1 MESTAVR
8 LSLRTKSSQ
17 IVFSP
22 DSSHRRKSSLVSSDD
37 PRIRRRRSESYDKN
51 TACFVHSLLNGE
63 WNAPP
68 GDEENGN
75 GGGGGELDELDERNE
90 PIKKPIDLGTT
101 VKDSDLSDYD
111 RIAVVD
117 YASRLS
123 EQTAPAVVHS
133 RHLTKRQLS
142 DMAWNVRKLSKRLGS
157 IKLKLTVK
165 SVFLVTKPHDESLV
179 SLTREVT
186 QWLLSKE
193 RGAPYTV
200 YVEESMRN
208 NADFNGDA
216 LIEEEPSAQG
226 RLKYWNS
233 KLSADRPQMFDFVI
247 TLGGDGTVL
256 YTSWLFQRIV
266 PPVLS
271 FSLGSLGFL
280 TKFDFSTYQET
291 LTKAFRDGVAI
302 SLRLRF
308 ECTIMRSNPRR
319 ISVLGQDG
327 NVVKKDLVEEL
338 VGEEVGDTLTH
349 TPDKVFEILNDVVV
363 DRGPNPTMSTI
374 ELFGDDEH
382 FTTVQA
388 DGICISTPTG
398 STAYNLAAGGALS
411 HPENPVILV
420 TAICAH
426 TLSFRPI
433 ILPDTIVLRMGVPYD
448 ARTTSWASFDG
459 RERVELHPGDYVTV
473 SASRYPFANVLP
485 AGRRS
490 EDWVQSISRTLNWN
504 SRQRQ
509 KSFTK

>member
-1 MESTAVR
+1 
-8 LSLRTKSSQ
+8 
-17 IVFSP
+17 
-22 DSSHRRKSSLVSSDD
+22 
-37 PRIRRRRSESYDKN
+37 
-51 TACFVHSLLNGE
+51 VHSLLNGQ

-68 GDEENGN
+68 GDDEN
-75 GGGGGELDELDERNE
+75 GGGGELDERNE
-90 PIKKPIDLGTT
+90 PSKTPVEIGTA
-101 VKDSDLSDYD
+101 VKDSDLSEYD
-111 RIAVVD
+111 RVAVVD

-123 EQTAPAVVHS
+123 GQTAPAVVHS

-165 SVFLVTKPHDESLV
+165 SVFLVTKAHDDSLV

-200 YVEESMRN
+200 YVEESMRH

-327 NVVKKDLVEEL
+327 SVVKKDLVEEL
-338 VGEEVGDTLTH
+338 IGEEVGDTLTH

-363 DRGPNPTMSTI
+363 DRGPNPSM
-374 ELFGDDEH
+374 LLL
-382 FTTVQA
+382 
-388 DGICISTPTG
+388 
-398 STAYNLAAGGALS
+398 AYIYIYLY
-411 HPENPVILV
+411 I
-420 TAICAH
+420 
-426 TLSFRPI
+426 
-433 ILPDTIVLRMGVPYD
+433 
-448 ARTTSWASFDG
+448 
-459 RERVELHPGDYVTV
+459 
-473 SASRYPFANVLP
+473 
-485 AGRRS
+485 
-490 EDWVQSISRTLNWN
+490 
-504 SRQRQ
+504 
-509 KSFTK
+509 